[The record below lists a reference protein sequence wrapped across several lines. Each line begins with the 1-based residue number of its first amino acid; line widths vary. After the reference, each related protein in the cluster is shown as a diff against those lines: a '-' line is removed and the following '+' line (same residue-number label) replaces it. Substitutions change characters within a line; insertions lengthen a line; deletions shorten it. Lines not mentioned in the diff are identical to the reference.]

1 MTRSEATGPVSPDP
15 SAAGAGDLDGA
26 RLPDATDA
34 GLANTD
40 LESMEAALLEADL
53 RELAAER
60 DELRG
65 TAQRI
70 QADFENYRK
79 RVARDQAALAD
90 RATERLVE
98 ALLPALDGLEMA
110 VVSLADADEK
120 VRKGVELAVGELTS
134 ALERHG
140 LARIADLDVAFDPNQ
155 HEAVM
160 QDDGDGDPHVGAVLR
175 TGYALN
181 GRVLR
186 PAMVKVTRT
195 GAESTGGARPH
206 NDVSEPASE

>member
-1 MTRSEATGPVSPDP
+1 MTDGTEQGPGSPGP
-15 SAAGAGDLDGA
+15 ASAPLADADLDSLDNIEREDEMA
-26 RLPDATDA
+26 
-34 GLANTD
+34 
-40 LESMEAALLEADL
+40 AALLEADL
-53 RELAAER
+53 RDLAAER

-79 RVARDQAALAD
+79 RVMRDQAALAD

-98 ALLPALDGLEMA
+98 AILPALDGLEMA
-110 VVSLADADEK
+110 VASLADADEK

-140 LARIADLDVAFDPNQ
+140 LEQIAALGAEFDPNQ

-160 QDDGDGDPHVGAVLR
+160 QDDGDGEPRVGGVLR
-175 TGYALN
+175 TGYALK

-186 PAMVKVTRT
+186 PAMVKVVRSATDDS
-195 GAESTGGARPH
+195 GE
-206 NDVSEPASE
+206 ASE

>member
-1 MTRSEATGPVSPDP
+1 MTQGDALRGPVDP
-15 SAAGAGDLDGA
+15 GPAVAPEGGEGADSVLNDAAMDTA
-26 RLPDATDA
+26 
-34 GLANTD
+34 
-40 LESMEAALLEADL
+40 EAQLLEADL

-79 RVARDQAALAD
+79 RVARDQAALTD
-90 RATERLVE
+90 RATERVIE
-98 ALLPALDGLEMA
+98 SILPALDAFEMA
-110 VVSLADADEK
+110 VVSLGDADEQ
-120 VRKGVELAVGELTS
+120 VRKGVELAVGALSS

-140 LARIADLDVAFDPNQ
+140 LARIADLDVPFDPNQ

-160 QDDGDGDPHVGAVLR
+160 QDDGDGEPRVGDVLR

-181 GRVLR
+181 GRVVR
-186 PAMVKVTRT
+186 PAMVKVTRAGQT
-195 GAESTGGARPH
+195 AQSGQSGQGSGE
-206 NDVSEPASE
+206 ASE

>member
-1 MTRSEATGPVSPDP
+1 MSTNGDAAQGPEASGPADAPRDDP
-15 SAAGAGDLDGA
+15 MDEEA
-26 RLPDATDA
+26 
-34 GLANTD
+34 
-40 LESMEAALLEADL
+40 MEAQLLENDL

-65 TAQRI
+65 AAQRI

-79 RVARDQAALAD
+79 RVMRDQAALSE

-98 ALLPALDGLEMA
+98 SLLPALDAFEMA
-110 VVSLADADEK
+110 VVSLGDADEK
-120 VRKGVELAVGELTS
+120 LRKGVELAVGELNGV
-134 ALERHG
+134 LERHG
-140 LARIADLDVAFDPNQ
+140 LARIAELDVPFDPNC

-160 QDDGDGDPHVGAVLR
+160 QDDGAGDPRVGDVLR

-186 PAMVKVTRT
+186 PAMVKVTRADAAV
-195 GAESTGGARPH
+195 GERPGEA
-206 NDVSEPASE
+206 NG

>member
-1 MTRSEATGPVSPDP
+1 MTHGEA
-15 SAAGAGDLDGA
+15 AAGPGFPGPAVAADDEGDD
-26 RLPDATDA
+26 DAA
-34 GLANTD
+34 EAV
-40 LESMEAALLEADL
+40 ESDL

-79 RVARDQAALAD
+79 RVARDQAAQTQ

-98 ALLPALDGLEMA
+98 EILPALDGLEMA
-110 VVSLADADEK
+110 LASLQNADEQ
-120 VRKGVELAVGELTS
+120 VRKGVELAVGELVS

-140 LARIADLDVAFDPNQ
+140 LERIAALDVAFDPNQ
-155 HEAVM
+155 HEAVL
-160 QDDGDGDPHVGAVLR
+160 QEDGEGEPHVGAVLR
-175 TGYALN
+175 TGYALK

-186 PAMVKVTRT
+186 PAMVKVVRT
-195 GAESTGGARPH
+195 DGTQTET
-206 NDVSEPASE
+206 SE

>member
-1 MTRSEATGPVSPDP
+1 MTNGDATRGPGDPDPRAASDDVGISEA
-15 SAAGAGDLDGA
+15 
-26 RLPDATDA
+26 
-34 GLANTD
+34 D
-40 LESMEAALLEADL
+40 LETAEAALMEADL

-60 DELRG
+60 DELKG

-79 RVARDQAALAD
+79 RVARDQTALVG

-98 ALLPALDGLEMA
+98 AILPALDALEMA
-110 VVSLADADEK
+110 VVSLGEADEQ
-120 VRKGVELAVGELTS
+120 VRKGVELAVGELTN

-140 LARIADLDVAFDPNQ
+140 LARIADLGVPFDPAL

-160 QDDGDGDPHVGAVLR
+160 HDEGEGEPIVGDVLR
-175 TGYALN
+175 TGYSLN
-181 GRVLR
+181 GRVVR

-195 GAESTGGARPH
+195 GEDRAGE
-206 NDVSEPASE
+206 ASE

>member
-1 MTRSEATGPVSPDP
+1 MSNGDATGVPRDPEPGAASDDIVMSEA
-15 SAAGAGDLDGA
+15 
-26 RLPDATDA
+26 
-34 GLANTD
+34 D
-40 LESMEAALLEADL
+40 LESAEAALMEADL

-60 DELRG
+60 DELKG

-79 RVARDQAALAD
+79 RVARDQAALVG

-98 ALLPALDGLEMA
+98 AILPALDALEMA
-110 VVSLADADEK
+110 VVSLGEADEQ
-120 VRKGVELAVGELTS
+120 VRKGVELAVGELTN

-140 LARIADLDVAFDPNQ
+140 LARIADLGVPFDPAQ

-160 QDDGDGDPHVGAVLR
+160 HDEGEGEPIVGDVLR

-181 GRVLR
+181 GRVVR

-195 GAESTGGARPH
+195 GEDRAGE
-206 NDVSEPASE
+206 ASE

>member
-1 MTRSEATGPVSPDP
+1 MTSG
-15 SAAGAGDLDGA
+15 
-26 RLPDATDA
+26 DATQ
-34 GLANTD
+34 GPGHPGP
-40 LESMEAALLEADL
+40 EAARDSDIESSGFDEAELQSVEAELLEADL

-90 RATERLVE
+90 RATERLIE
-98 ALLPALDGLEMA
+98 AILPALDAFEMA
-110 VVSLADADEK
+110 VISLGDADEK
-120 VRKGVELAVGELTS
+120 VRKGVELAVGELSS

-140 LARIADLDVAFDPNQ
+140 LTRIADLDVEFDPNQ

-160 QDDGDGDPHVGAVLR
+160 QDDGDGEPHVGDVLR

-181 GRVLR
+181 GRVVR
-186 PAMVKVTRT
+186 PAMVKVVR
-195 GAESTGGARPH
+195 SNQGGP
-206 NDVSEPASE
+206 EPASE

>member
-1 MTRSEATGPVSPDP
+1 MSQSEATGPVSPDP
-15 SAAGAGDLDGA
+15 SAASSDAAADLGGA
-26 RLPDATDA
+26 RLEDAD
-34 GLANTD
+34 LANAD

-110 VVSLADADEK
+110 VVSLGDADEK

-195 GAESTGGARPH
+195 GPQSTT
-206 NDVSEPASE
+206 DVRVDEDASEPASE

>member
-1 MTRSEATGPVSPDP
+1 MTEG
-15 SAAGAGDLDGA
+15 
-26 RLPDATDA
+26 
-34 GLANTD
+34 
-40 LESMEAALLEADL
+40 EAAPETEPVAEGEIVTDDELEADLLEADL

-79 RVARDQAALAD
+79 RVMRDQAALSD
-90 RATERLVE
+90 RATQRLVE
-98 ALLPALDGLEMA
+98 SILPALDAFEMA
-110 VVSLADADEK
+110 LSSLGSADEK
-120 VRKGVELAVGELTS
+120 VRKGVELAIGELSS
-134 ALERHG
+134 ALERSG
-140 LARIADLDVAFDPNQ
+140 LVRIAEADVTFDPNQ

-160 QDDGDGDPHVGAVLR
+160 QDDGDGEPRVGDVLR

-186 PAMVKVTRT
+186 PAMVKVTRSNAHDSGEET
-195 GAESTGGARPH
+195 E
-206 NDVSEPASE
+206 

>member
-1 MTRSEATGPVSPDP
+1 MT
-15 SAAGAGDLDGA
+15 AGDAPSDEQVADGEIVSDDEEA
-26 RLPDATDA
+26 
-34 GLANTD
+34 
-40 LESMEAALLEADL
+40 EAALLEADL

-90 RATERLVE
+90 RATGRLVE
-98 ALLPALDGLEMA
+98 AMLPALDGLEMA
-110 VVSLADADEK
+110 LASLGDADEQ
-120 VRKGVELAVGELTS
+120 VRKGVELAVRELAS

-140 LARIADLDVAFDPNQ
+140 LARIADLGVPFDPTQ
-155 HEAVM
+155 HEAVL
-160 QDDGDGDPHVGAVLR
+160 QDDEGDGDPCVGDVLR
-175 TGYALN
+175 TGYTLN

-186 PAMVKVTRT
+186 PAMVKVVR
-195 GAESTGGARPH
+195 GSGE
-206 NDVSEPASE
+206 ASE

>member
-1 MTRSEATGPVSPDP
+1 MTQRD
-15 SAAGAGDLDGA
+15 SAAGQAAQGPGFPGPAAASADDPAAHCDGGRDHANDDLTGA
-26 RLPDATDA
+26 
-34 GLANTD
+34 D
-40 LESMEAALLEADL
+40 LENADAELLEADL

-79 RVARDQAALAD
+79 RVMRDQAALAE

-98 ALLPALDGLEMA
+98 AILPALDGLEMA
-110 VVSLADADEK
+110 VVSLGDADEK
-120 VRKGVELAVGELTS
+120 VRKGVELAVIELAS

-140 LARIADLDVAFDPNQ
+140 LERITDLGVAFDPNQ

-160 QDDGDGDPHVGAVLR
+160 QDDGDGAPRVGDVLR

-186 PAMVKVTRT
+186 PAMVKVTRSDEHRPE
-195 GAESTGGARPH
+195 ES
-206 NDVSEPASE
+206 SE

>member
-1 MTRSEATGPVSPDP
+1 MTHGDAAEGEVVVDDSALRADDP
-15 SAAGAGDLDGA
+15 ADD
-26 RLPDATDA
+26 
-34 GLANTD
+34 
-40 LESMEAALLEADL
+40 EVEAALLEADL

-79 RVARDQAALAD
+79 RVARDQAALTD

-98 ALLPALDGLEMA
+98 AMLPALDAFEMA
-110 VVSLADADEK
+110 VASLGDADEK

-134 ALERHG
+134 VLERHG
-140 LARIADLDVAFDPNQ
+140 LERIAELDVAFDPNH

-160 QDDGDGDPHVGAVLR
+160 QDDGDGEPRVGDVLR

-186 PAMVKVTRT
+186 PAMVKVTRA
-195 GAESTGGARPH
+195 GES
-206 NDVSEPASE
+206 SS

>member
-1 MTRSEATGPVSPDP
+1 MTQGDATRGPVFPGPASAPDDDTA
-15 SAAGAGDLDGA
+15 SAFDTGA
-26 RLPDATDA
+26 
-34 GLANTD
+34 D
-40 LESMEAALLEADL
+40 LETAEAQLLEADL
-53 RELAAER
+53 RDLAAER

-79 RVARDQAALAD
+79 RVARDQAALVD

-98 ALLPALDGLEMA
+98 AILPALDGLEMA
-110 VVSLADADEK
+110 LVSLANADEK
-120 VRKGVELAVGELTS
+120 VRKGVELAVGELSST
-134 ALERHG
+134 LERHG
-140 LARIADLDVAFDPNQ
+140 LERIAALGAPFDPNQ

-160 QDDGDGDPHVGAVLR
+160 QDDGDGEPHVGDVLR

-195 GAESTGGARPH
+195 GIAGE
-206 NDVSEPASE
+206 ASE

>member
-1 MTRSEATGPVSPDP
+1 MTQG
-15 SAAGAGDLDGA
+15 
-26 RLPDATDA
+26 DATARSATARSATQGPGFPGPEVAEDDDDA
-34 GLANTD
+34 AA
-40 LESMEAALLEADL
+40 EAALIEADI

-79 RVARDQAALAD
+79 RVARDQAAHSE

-98 ALLPALDGLEMA
+98 EILPALDGLEMA
-110 VVSLADADEK
+110 LASLQNADEK
-120 VRKGVELAVGELTS
+120 VRKGVELAVGELVS

-140 LARIADLDVAFDPNQ
+140 LERIAQPGVAFDPNQ
-155 HEAVM
+155 HEAVL
-160 QDDGDGDPHVGAVLR
+160 QDEGDGDPHVGDVLR
-175 TGYALN
+175 TGYALK

-186 PAMVKVTRT
+186 PAMVKVTRSDEHRSDGNRT
-195 GAESTGGARPH
+195 ET
-206 NDVSEPASE
+206 SE

>member
-1 MTRSEATGPVSPDP
+1 MTQGETADDEPV
-15 SAAGAGDLDGA
+15 AADDLENGDLDDE
-26 RLPDATDA
+26 DA
-34 GLANTD
+34 
-40 LESMEAALLEADL
+40 AALLEADF

-79 RVARDQAALAD
+79 RIARDQAALAD

-110 VVSLADADEK
+110 VASLADSDEQ
-120 VRKGVELAVGELTS
+120 VRKGVELAVGELAS

-140 LARIADLDVAFDPNQ
+140 LARIADLGVPFDPTQ

-160 QDDGDGDPHVGAVLR
+160 QDDGDGEPHVGDVLR
-175 TGYALN
+175 TGYALK

-186 PAMVKVTRT
+186 PAMVKVVRSDEKRLDHDRA
-195 GAESTGGARPH
+195 GE
-206 NDVSEPASE
+206 ASG

>member
-1 MTRSEATGPVSPDP
+1 MTQGDA
-15 SAAGAGDLDGA
+15 AAGAAAQGPGDPGPEAAPRGEAIGDV
-26 RLPDATDA
+26 
-34 GLANTD
+34 D
-40 LESMEAALLEADL
+40 LEAVEAALLEADIA
-53 RELAAER
+53 ELAAER

-98 ALLPALDGLEMA
+98 AILPALDGLEMA
-110 VVSLADADEK
+110 VVSLGAADEK
-120 VRKGVELAVGELTS
+120 VRKGVELAVGELAS

-140 LARIADLDVAFDPNQ
+140 LTRIAELGVAFDPNQ

-160 QDDGDGDPHVGAVLR
+160 QDDGDGEPHVGDVLR

-186 PAMVKVTRT
+186 PAMVKVVRSNENRPNEN
-195 GAESTGGARPH
+195 GAGENRPSENGSGES
-206 NDVSEPASE
+206 SE

>member
-1 MTRSEATGPVSPDP
+1 MTQSEATGPVSPDP
-15 SAAGAGDLDGA
+15 STAISDAGADLAGAGLAG
-26 RLPDATDA
+26 A
-34 GLANTD
+34 GLEGTD
-40 LESMEAALLEADL
+40 LEEIEAALLEADL

-79 RVARDQAALAD
+79 RVARDQSALAD

-110 VVSLADADEK
+110 VVSLGEADEK

-160 QDDGDGDPHVGAVLR
+160 QDEGDGDPHVGAVLR

-195 GAESTGGARPH
+195 GPESTGEVRVDE
-206 NDVSEPASE
+206 DVSEAASE